1 MIVLSCNYD
10 FILFKLPFYIV
21 LRATE
26 GHFVV
31 PIAYGTAWFYLYAP
45 KRLKVC
51 TTHSNSVIGLEKN
64 KINLNVN
71 LFLLRWNRTPFTVYN
86 SF

>member
-1 MIVLSCNYD
+1 MIVLSCNYV
-10 FILFKLPFYIV
+10 FILFKLPFYNV

-31 PIAYGTAWFYLYAP
+31 PIAYGPAWFYLYAP

-51 TTHSNSVIGLEKN
+51 TTHSDSVIGLGKKQN
-64 KINLNVN
+64 Q
-71 LFLLRWNRTPFTVYN
+71 
-86 SF
+86 S